1 MAQHDCPSGSGLVSV
16 TIVPTTTLVRGAR
29 STHTTIAWKMLM
41 AVTGVV
47 FLLFVLLHMYGNLQ
61 AFAGHDAYNS
71 YAEHLR
77 ELGEPM
83 VPYGGVLWMLRV
95 VLIVALVLHVWA
107 ALKLTLR
114 ARRARTVRYQ
124 VKKNF
129 ASTPASRWMRWGGLA
144 LLLFVIW
151 HLINF
156 TIGKVNVTGGPTDD
170 PYNLLVDSFSTWW
183 LTLIYLLALVALGM
197 HLWHGVW
204 SAAQTLGVTNNAR
217 ARHNA
222 KVGGVLAAVV
232 IAGGF
237 AIVPLFILAGVLT
250 KGA

>member
-1 MAQHDCPSGSGLVSV
+1 MPSA
-16 TIVPTTTLVRGAR
+16 TLVRGAR
-29 STHTTIAWKMLM
+29 STRTTIALKMLM

-47 FLLFVLLHMYGNLQ
+47 MLLFVLVHMYGNLK
-61 AFAGHDAYNS
+61 AFAGHDAYNE

-77 ELGEPM
+77 TLGEPM
-83 VPYGGVLWMLRV
+83 LPYSGFLWVLRV

-107 ALKLTLR
+107 AFRLTLR

-124 VKKNF
+124 VKRNP
-129 ASTPASRWMRWGGLA
+129 ASTVSSRTMRWGGLA
-144 LLLFVIW
+144 LLLFLVW
-151 HLINF
+151 HLANF
-156 TIGKVNVTGGPTDD
+156 TVGKVNVTGGPTGD
-170 PYNLLVDSFSTWW
+170 PYNLLVDSFATWW
-183 LTLIYLLALVALGM
+183 LTVIYLLAMVALGL

-217 ARHNA
+217 ARRNA
-222 KVGGVLAAVV
+222 KVGGVVAAVV

-237 AIVPLFILAGVLT
+237 ALVPIFILAGVIT